1 MNELFR
7 DIKELKLDIK
17 KIRIECK
24 EFMKLGDISAVEE
37 RVVILG
43 ELQEKLRDCAAKAEL
58 YNSREAVSLIRARV
72 HLCFCFSH

>member
-7 DIKELKLDIK
+7 DIKLLKLDIK
-17 KIRIECK
+17 KIRLECK

-58 YNSREAVSLIRARV
+58 YNNREAVSLI
-72 HLCFCFSH
+72 